1 MMRAVRGGGLAAVLA
16 LLACA
21 LGSPPARAQEP
32 FRLSDPD
39 GVSRWAPV
47 LRRVVVRAEPA
58 ADARRVTTLGTR
70 TSEGTQNLV
79 LALSR
84 VSAGGLWVRVRL
96 AVLPNGTTGW
106 VPRSAL
112 GEYTEVRTH
121 LIVDRRRLRLRLRRG
136 GRVVFRAQIG
146 IGRSQWPT
154 PRGEFYVRNRIRGF
168 SAPMYGPL
176 AFGLSARSAV
186 LTDWPG
192 GGFIGIH
199 GTDQPGLLPGRV
211 SHGCIRLRNR
221 DILRL
226 GRMLPVGTPVTIR

>member
-1 MMRAVRGGGLAAVLA
+1 MMRAVRGGGVAAVLA
-16 LLACA
+16 LAACG
-21 LGSPPARAQEP
+21 LGSPSARAQEP
-32 FRLSDPD
+32 FQLSDSN

-47 LRRVVVRAEPA
+47 LRRVVARAEPSK
-58 ADARRVTTLGTR
+58 DARRVATVSTR

-79 LALSR
+79 LAMSR
-84 VSAGGLWVRVRL
+84 VSARGLWVRVRL

-112 GEYTEVRTH
+112 GEYNEVRTH
-121 LIVDRRRLRLRLRRG
+121 LIVDRRRLRLQLRRS
-136 GRVVFRAQIG
+136 GRIVFRARIG
-146 IGRSQWPT
+146 IGRSKWPT
-154 PRGEFYVRNRIRGF
+154 PRGEFYVRNRLRGF
-168 SAPMYGPL
+168 SSPMYGPL

-192 GGFIGIH
+192 GGFVGIH

-226 GRMLPVGTPVTIR
+226 GRILPVGTPVTIR